1 MKPPGNVHD
10 MSLDQVR
17 AEISELDAE
26 IVRLFAQR
34 QELAERVA
42 AIKQQTGLA
51 IHDQK
56 RVAEVLAS
64 VSRQAGECGID
75 PAAVARIFEI
85 LIAMSEERQRGR
97 SP

>member
-42 AIKQQTGLA
+42 TIKQQKGLA

-64 VSRQAGECGID
+64 VSRQAGEYGID
-75 PAAVARIFEI
+75 PAAVTRIFEI
-85 LIAMSEERQRGR
+85 LIAMSEERQQGR